1 MSSIPNQVVK
11 TGPNW
16 PVGPVEPGTGPASGP
31 ISAQNRYCRGNR
43 KKIYYDPIDYES
55 IDDIDF
61 WVNEEAPPELDIN
74 EIENLLYHEDAIP
87 IVESS
92 LRNNQDDDEFGTMP
106 FQVEEDNDVEVNLG
120 GSNGE
125 DAFIPSVIFDY
136 GETSF
141 DEYNDV

>member
-1 MSSIPNQVVK
+1 MF
-11 TGPNW
+11 
-16 PVGPVEPGTGPASGP
+16 
-31 ISAQNRYCRGNR
+31 YCRGNR

-92 LRNNQDDDEFGTMP
+92 LRNNQGYYL
-106 FQVEEDNDVEVNLG
+106 V
-120 GSNGE
+120 
-125 DAFIPSVIFDY
+125 
-136 GETSF
+136 
-141 DEYNDV
+141 